1 MRSLYALL
9 AILVVFTFSGVAF
22 AGDIKVKH
30 AWARAS
36 IGTERPGVA
45 YLRIYN
51 DGTESDRLLGAAT
64 PVAKRAMIHE
74 SLMKDGV
81 MKMRPAGDID
91 IAPGG
96 KVLLEP
102 GGLHL
107 MLTFLNKK
115 LVEGESF
122 PLTLTFEQAGDVTVD
137 VKIAGIGA
145 KMAPNGHHEHHES
158 HGHQEMQEEMHEEMH
173 KEMHQ
178 EHHEH
183 HE

>member
-1 MRSLYALL
+1 MRLIVAAL
-9 AILVVFTFSGVAF
+9 AILLTFSFAGTVL

-45 YLRIYN
+45 YLMIYN
-51 DGTESDRLLGAAT
+51 DGAESDRLLGADT
-64 PVAKRAMIHE
+64 PVAKHAMVHE

-81 MKMRPAGDID
+81 MKMRPAGDIE

-96 KVLLEP
+96 KVMFEP

-107 MLTFLNKK
+107 MLTFLQKK

-122 PLTLTFEQAGDVTVD
+122 PLTLTFEQAGEVKVD
-137 VKIAGIGA
+137 VKIAGVAA
-145 KMAPNGHHEHHES
+145 KNAPNGHHEHHQDHMQQEQ
-158 HGHQEMQEEMHEEMH
+158 HQ
-173 KEMHQ
+173 EMHQ
-178 EHHEH
+178 EHHQEH